1 MKEVNG
7 LLNEMDERKVKADHV
22 TCNTLINSYSK
33 KGDMV
38 SACKV
43 KRRMVE
49 SGLKL
54 DQFTYKALI
63 HGFCKGKQ
71 LGEAKEALFEM
82 MGAG

>member
-1 MKEVNG
+1 
-7 LLNEMDERKVKADHV
+7 
-22 TCNTLINSYSK
+22 
-33 KGDMV
+33 
-38 SACKV
+38 
-43 KRRMVE
+43 MVE